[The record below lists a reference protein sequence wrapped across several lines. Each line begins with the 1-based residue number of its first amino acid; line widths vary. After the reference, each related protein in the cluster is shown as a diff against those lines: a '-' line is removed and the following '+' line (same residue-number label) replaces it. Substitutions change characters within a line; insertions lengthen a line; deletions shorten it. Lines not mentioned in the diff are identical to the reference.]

1 MNISEIKD
9 PKFLKDLNEKQLEEL
24 ARDLREF
31 LLQSVSK
38 TGGHLSSNLGIV
50 EITIALHY
58 VFDAPKDKILFDV
71 GHQSY
76 IHKMLTGR
84 ASMMNTLRQYN
95 GIAGFQKRYES
106 EYDCF
111 EAGHSSTSLST
122 ALGMAVARD
131 LNNDDYSIV
140 PVIGDGA
147 IMSGLALEALNQIG
161 FEQRPMVIVFNDN
174 NMSINKNVGAL
185 TKDFANLRNAKSYN
199 NLKDEV
205 KGFLKDKK
213 YGDAVYNAIHNFKK
227 SIKKSVIDSGIF
239 KDLEIEYI
247 GPIDGHNIHDLIR
260 AFTVAKSKKMP
271 CVVHCVTKKGKGY
284 KFTENDINGNWHGV
298 GKFDVQT
305 GKPLNTNPDG
315 YKSYSSLICETIDRM
330 MEQNKDIVTI
340 TPAMITGS
348 CLNSVFAKYPGRCFD
363 CGIAEDHAVTFASG
377 LALNG
382 KRPFVSIYSSFLQ
395 RAYDQLNQELSR
407 MDLPVVI
414 GIDRAG
420 LVGNDGE
427 THHGVFD
434 ISYIRPLPNAVLA
447 QGKNSE
453 EIQDLLFT
461 GFNQEHPFFVRY
473 PRGTIKV
480 TNHEQFH
487 IIKVGSW
494 ELFNNTDN
502 ESCTIF
508 TYGNDVEIIEDNIKN
523 NNLNYNLVN
532 CRFIK
537 PIDEELLI
545 KIAKRNKPIFI
556 YTTDIIKGGLYDEI
570 IECLNKHGINIPCYV
585 LGIDDKFVTHGNTI
599 QLKEALNIDI
609 KSLFQFI
616 EGKLNA

>member
-1 MNISEIKD
+1 MNISEIQD
-9 PKFLKDLNEKQLEEL
+9 PKFLKELDEKQLEKL
-24 ARDLREF
+24 ACELREF

-38 TGGHLSSNLGIV
+38 TGGHLSSNLGVV

-58 VFDAPKDKILFDV
+58 VFNTPEDKILFDV

-76 IHKMLTGR
+76 IHKILTGR
-84 ASMMNTLRQYN
+84 ASKMKTLRQYN
-95 GIAGFQKRYES
+95 GISGFQKRYES

-131 LNNDDYSIV
+131 LNKDDYSIV

-161 FEQRPMVIVFNDN
+161 FEQRPLIIVFNDN

-227 SIKKSVIDSGIF
+227 GIKKTVIDSGIF
-239 KDLEIEYI
+239 KDLDIEYI

-260 AFTVAKSKKMP
+260 AFTVAKSKKIP

-284 KFTENDINGNWHGV
+284 KFTENDTNGNWHGV
-298 GKFDVQT
+298 GKFDIQT
-305 GKPLNTNPDG
+305 GKPLNTNPEG
-315 YKSYSSLICETIDRM
+315 YKSYSSLICDCIDKLM
-330 MEQNKDIVTI
+330 KQNNDIVTI

-348 CLNSVFAKYPGRCFD
+348 CLNSVFSKYPGRCFD

-395 RAYDQLNQELSR
+395 RAYDQLNHELSR

-434 ISYIRPLPNAVLA
+434 ISYIRPLPNVVLA
-447 QGKNSE
+447 QGKNSQ
-453 EIQDLLFT
+453 EIEDLLFT
-461 GFNQEHPFFVRY
+461 GFNQDHPFFLRY

-480 TNHEQFH
+480 NNHEQFH
-487 IIKVGSW
+487 VIKVGSW
-494 ELFNNTDN
+494 ELFENSNN
-502 ESCTIF
+502 EECTIF

-523 NNLNYNLVN
+523 NSLDYNLVN

-545 KIAKRNKPIFI
+545 KIAKRNKPMFI

-570 IECLNKHGINIPCYV
+570 IECLNKYNINVPCYV

-599 QLKEALNIDI
+599 QLKESLNIDI

-616 EGKLNA
+616 ERKLNA